1 MSRPNKKQTTNESF
15 HDQSDNGSI
24 YTQAEYD
31 ALIDA
36 EDEAELGLEHLD
48 DNWQPEAEGVIGAVA
63 QDVKQL
69 NADLVTDVQPTA
81 STLPPI
87 NALKMPDLK
96 TKSAKIR
103 WLTSLGYSRRQ
114 IADFLGILY
123 QHVRNIQMQVPKRAA
138 QEALPPA
145 VIELSGDTQMTT
157 TNFEDAPMLEDLGLT
172 DPVEA

>member
-36 EDEAELGLEHLD
+36 EDEDDLTLELNA
-48 DNWQPEAEGVIGAVA
+48 DNCQPEAEGVI
-63 QDVKQL
+63 
-69 NADLVTDVQPTA
+69 VTDAQPTA